1 MSRMNYSTLNHTTEN
16 RKAIVTL
23 NRPEKRNA
31 LDDIMISELNDVFN
45 NINRDQNIRIV
56 IITGAE
62 SSFCAGM
69 DLDYLQKYSQ
79 KEHTENL
86 EDARQFM
93 KLLLTINTLKKPVIA
108 MVNGPALGGGCGIVA
123 ACDFIFASKEKA
135 KLGVPEVR
143 LGFLPAIILMYLVK
157 RMGEGAAREFVLR
170 GEILDAIHAK
180 EKGLVTEVVDDKL
193 LKDTVYEF
201 ADQFAST
208 TSPSSISLTKEL
220 FSRFN
225 ELDFK
230 EALEY
235 AANLNALIRKTED
248 FKKGIE
254 SFLNKE
260 KLQW

>member
-1 MSRMNYSTLNHTTEN
+1 MTRMNYSTLHYTTEN

-45 NINRDQNIRIV
+45 SINRDQNIRIV

-62 SSFCAGM
+62 STFCAGM
-69 DLDYLQKYSQ
+69 DLDYLKKFSQ
-79 KEHTENL
+79 KEQTENL

-93 KLLLTINTLKKPVIA
+93 KLLLTINGLKKPVIA

-143 LGFLPAIILMYLVK
+143 LGFLPAIILVYLIK

-170 GEILDAIHAK
+170 GDILDASQAK
-180 EKGLVTEVVDDKL
+180 DKGLVTEVVEDKSL
-193 LKDTVYEF
+193 RATVNAF

-208 TSPSSISLTKEL
+208 TSASSISLTKEL

-225 ELDFK
+225 ELEYKD
-230 EALEY
+230 ALEY
-235 AANLNALIRKTED
+235 AANLNALTRKTDD

-254 SFLNKE
+254 SFLKKE